1 VFRLGNSRYVP
12 TRGGMALALLGLGIF
27 GAAQTTGAGW
37 LTVLSSIV
45 VGTIAVGV
53 IWPIM
58 LIRTVELSV
67 TAPADAVANRP
78 FLLDVRVE
86 RPTAG
91 IRIEPSDLIAQP
103 VWAQPPSGGVIEAS
117 AAHRGVLNNIG
128 FDVSCS
134 APFDLFTTRKHVLVD
149 LSQPIYVA
157 PEPIPM
163 QLPDRLLG
171 GSGGD
176 GMGAGGSGPG
186 ETVRSLREY
195 TPGDAMRMVHWRA
208 SARRDQLLIK
218 ELEPPERPHLA
229 IVLDVSGADG
239 EQAAGR
245 AAGLIR
251 TARRQGHPVTL
262 LTVETTGQIAGDVGS
277 MREAGRRLAA
287 AIRGVPPTGPVP
299 DGAEFI
305 RLGGLTGAES
315 R

>member
-1 VFRLGNSRYVP
+1 MFRPRESRYLP
-12 TRGGMALALLGLGIF
+12 TRGGVALALLGLGIF

-45 VGTIAVGV
+45 AGTIAVGV
-53 IWPIM
+53 IWPII

-67 TAPADAVANRP
+67 TTPADAVANRP
-78 FLLDVRVE
+78 FPLDVRVE

-91 IRIEPSDLIAQP
+91 VRIEPSDLIAQP

-117 AAHRGVLNNIG
+117 AGIRGVFDSIG

-134 APFDLFTTRKHVLVD
+134 APFDLFTARRHIPVELP
-149 LSQPIYVA
+149 QPLYVA

-176 GMGAGGSGPG
+176 GMSAGGSGPG

-195 TPGDAMRMVHWRA
+195 TPGDAMRMVHWKA

-218 ELEPPERPHLA
+218 ELEPPQRPHLA
-229 IVLDVSGADG
+229 IAVDVSGADG

-262 LTVETTGQIAGDVGS
+262 LTVEAAGQIAGDVGS
-277 MREAGRRLAA
+277 VREAGRRLAA
-287 AIRGVPPTGPVP
+287 ATRGSPPTGPVP

-305 RLGGLTGAES
+305 RLGGIPGAETP
-315 R
+315 

>member
-117 AAHRGVLNNIG
+117 AAHRGVLNSIG

>member
-1 VFRLGNSRYVP
+1 VFWGGSSRYVP
-12 TRGGMALALLGLGIF
+12 TRGGIALALLGLGIF

-37 LTVLSSIV
+37 LTVLASIV
-45 VGTIAVGV
+45 LGTIAVGV
-53 IWPIM
+53 IWPIV
-58 LIRTVELSV
+58 LIRTVELGV

-91 IRIEPSDLIAQP
+91 VRLEPSDLIAQP
-103 VWAQPPSGGVIEAS
+103 VWAQPPSGGVIEVS
-117 AAHRGVLNNIG
+117 ISRRGVLDNTG
-128 FDVSCS
+128 FEVSCS
-134 APFDLFTTRKHVLVD
+134 APFDLFTARKHVPVD
-149 LSQPIYVA
+149 LPQPIYVA

-171 GSGGD
+171 GSGGE
-176 GMGAGGSGPG
+176 GMSAGGSGPG

-229 IVLDVSGADG
+229 IKLDVSGADG

-251 TARRQGHPVTL
+251 SARRQGHPVTL
-262 LTVETTGQIAGDVGS
+262 LTVETAGQTAGEVGS

-287 AIRGVPPTGPVP
+287 ALPGVPPDGPVP

-305 RLGGLTGAES
+305 RLGGIPGAEPG
-315 R
+315 

>member
-1 VFRLGNSRYVP
+1 VFRPGDSRYLP
-12 TRGGMALALLGLGIF
+12 TRGGVALALLGLGIF

-45 VGTIAVGV
+45 AGTIAVGV
-53 IWPIM
+53 IWPII

-67 TAPADAVANRP
+67 TTPADAVANRP
-78 FLLDVRVE
+78 FPLDVRVE

-91 IRIEPSDLIAQP
+91 VRIEPSDLIAQP

-117 AAHRGVLNNIG
+117 AGIRGVFDSIG

-134 APFDLFTTRKHVLVD
+134 APFDLFTARRHIPVELP
-149 LSQPIYVA
+149 QPLYVA

-176 GMGAGGSGPG
+176 GMSAGGSGPG

-195 TPGDAMRMVHWRA
+195 TPGDAMRMVHWKA

-218 ELEPPERPHLA
+218 ELEPPQRPHLA
-229 IVLDVSGADG
+229 IAVDVSGADG

-262 LTVETTGQIAGDVGS
+262 LTVEAAGQIAGDVGS
-277 MREAGRRLAA
+277 VREAGRRLAA
-287 AIRGVPPTGPVP
+287 ATRGSPPTGPVP

-305 RLGGLTGAES
+305 RLGGIPGAETP
-315 R
+315 